1 MGMETQSLIISE
13 EEYYLVKGEMIGINN
28 PDKEA
33 QAILKKLEKGKASD
47 ASLSSLVNLIH
58 SDPSMGPSILEEVNR
73 ILLGDNS
80 ESCNSAMSVLN
91 MIAEKDPALIGNS
104 IDAVIVSMK
113 KWKQEY
119 HVNWKLKTFEVL
131 FKIYHTNP
139 EEMGGAIPEL
149 FKCLENSSLK
159 IRGNAYNLLYLLAA
173 TQSELFKGH
182 SKYLVRALNG
192 LYEEERIH
200 ACSLI
205 KKIAQQNPTLIEDA
219 YDTLEDFRL
228 HHPHSKLRL
237 ESAHTL
243 EMLKRR
249 KKTGDMKHDNMTVA
263 ELGEST
269 LDSVLEK
276 MITTSLI
283 KAITIVDRDGEV
295 LAASGHTIDESVISK
310 LLSMISSMEDA
321 YIGSWVS
328 NVCEHKKY
336 IGFRASQK
344 VIIVVMTAQNT
355 TIGSTLI
362 EINNSMKKIMEL
374 KRDFF

>member
-58 SDPSMGPSILEEVNR
+58 SDPSIGPSVLEGVNR
-73 ILLGDNS
+73 ILLGDNL
-80 ESCNSAMSVLN
+80 ESCNSVMSVLN

-131 FKIYHTNP
+131 FKIYHTYP

-173 TQSELFKGH
+173 TRSELFKGH

-249 KKTGDMKHDNMTVA
+249 EKTSA
-263 ELGEST
+263 SI
-269 LDSVLEK
+269 DSVLKK
-276 MITTSLI
+276 MITTSMI
-283 KAITIVDRDGEV
+283 KAITVVDHDGKV
-295 LAASGHTIDESVISK
+295 LAASGHTIDESIISK
-310 LLSMISSMEDA
+310 ILSMISSMEDA

-374 KRDFF
+374 NRDFF

>member
-1 MGMETQSLIISE
+1 
-13 EEYYLVKGEMIGINN
+13 MIGINN

-33 QAILKKLEKGKASD
+33 QAILRKLEKGKASD
-47 ASLSSLVNLIH
+47 ASQSSLVNLIQ
-58 SDPSMGPSILEEVNR
+58 SDPFLGRSILEELNR
-73 ILLGDNS
+73 ILRGDNL
-80 ESCNSAMSVLN
+80 ESCNSVMSVLN
-91 MIAEKDPALIGNS
+91 MIAEKDPVLISKS
-104 IDAVIVSMK
+104 IDAVIGSMK
-113 KWKQEY
+113 KWKKESY
-119 HVNWKLKTFEVL
+119 VDYELKTFEVL
-131 FKIYHTNP
+131 FKIYHAYP
-139 EEMGGAIPEL
+139 EKMGGAIPEL

-205 KKIAQQNPTLIEDA
+205 KKIAQQNPTLIGDA

-243 EMLKRR
+243 EMLKNRA
-249 KKTGDMKHDNMTVA
+249 KTS
-263 ELGEST
+263 ESI
-269 LDSVLEK
+269 DSVLEK
-276 MITTSLI
+276 MITTSPI
-283 KAITIVDRDGEV
+283 KAITIVDHDGKV
-295 LAASGHTIDESVISK
+295 HAASGHTIDESIIRK

-328 NVCEHKKY
+328 NVRDHKKY
-336 IGFRASQK
+336 IGFKASQK
-344 VIIVVMTAQNT
+344 VITVVMTAQNT

-362 EINNSMKKIMEL
+362 EINNSMKKIMEIN
-374 KRDFF
+374 RDLF